1 LLDGLHG
8 EVSPDSAISAN
19 RRRKSHAIQT
29 IIYRHANA
37 ASDLDN
43 FPHETAEQRYSQ
55 KSMCDCRLEWRV
67 APDAVAIQMNPLAV
81 ARNVRKLLNQI
92 LRDREPIGSP
102 DFPADPF
109 G

>member
-1 LLDGLHG
+1 LDGFDG
-8 EVSPDSAISAN
+8 EVSPDSRISAD

-43 FPHETAEQRYSQ
+43 FPHETAEQRYSEEPV
-55 KSMCDCRLEWRV
+55 CDCRLEWRV

-81 ARNVRKLLNQI
+81 ARNVRKSLNHV
-92 LRDREPIGSP
+92 LGDREPSGNP

-109 G
+109 R